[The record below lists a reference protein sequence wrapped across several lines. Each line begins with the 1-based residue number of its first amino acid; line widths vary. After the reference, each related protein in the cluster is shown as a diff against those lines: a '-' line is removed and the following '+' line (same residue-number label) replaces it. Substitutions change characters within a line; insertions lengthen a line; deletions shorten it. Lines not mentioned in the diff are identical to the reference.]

1 MNKDRRNKLM
11 NDESSRSRGDFAAH
25 EIEQPAENN
34 PPQSEGASDP
44 KVQMLLD
51 QADQLLTTQIDPVMR
66 EAFAADPE
74 RLAEWDALM
83 QEYAQIAAED
93 QAPPTESET
102 MSEKEIEEARLSED
116 IRERMDMISSDL
128 DRFMDRQPPDL
139 EVDVALARNFAAMHE
154 LDAVMRQRCRDFPA
168 QLAEWEAVMESIEEV
183 ETRFAIGLEAE
194 NAEPEN

>member
-1 MNKDRRNKLM
+1 M
-11 NDESSRSRGDFAAH
+11 NDERPLSKEDLAAR
-25 EIEQPAENN
+25 EIEEPTDNN
-34 PPQSEGASDP
+34 PAQSEGASDP

>member
-11 NDESSRSRGDFAAH
+11 NDESSRNIGDFAAH
-25 EIEQPAENN
+25 EIEPPAENN
-34 PPQSEGASDP
+34 SPQSEGAFDP
-44 KVQMLLD
+44 KVQILLD

-74 RLAEWDALM
+74 KLAEWDALM

-102 MSEKEIEEARLSED
+102 RSEREIEEARLSED

-139 EVDVALARNFAAMHE
+139 EVDVALERNFAAMHE
-154 LDAVMRQRCRDFPA
+154 VDALMRQRCLDFPA
-168 QLAEWEAVMESIEEV
+168 QLAEWEAVMEYLEEV
-183 ETRFAIGLEAE
+183 ERRFAIGLEAE